1 MLQATIEAVAAR
13 RSVTR
18 TTHQQVVEGALEA
31 VRLRREH
38 EASVDLLPPRE
49 EEFRSDVA
57 IRNSVDNLITS
68 LHHMDHGDEPLP
80 PPDEAYTADFSIRP
94 IVEDSEEEAEG
105 SPNAAEAFL
114 NDDQRVRLQQQRWH
128 STGSS
133 AETAMEG
140 RAAPPAAAAAA
151 EGSGEASGEAGGGG
165 DDDGWLQGKIEERL
179 LLQRRS
185 VAAASSS
192 PAPASSSP
200 SHATPAAPPAVAPS
214 TAAAEAAAAEAAA
227 AAAVGSPAIS
237 FRRRDQAN
245 HGLDGEMRGLARAL
259 RSEISIASAA
269 AAAET
274 AAVAAAAASRPGGSR
289 PPPPPRVPVKWA
301 GVGLPTP
308 PALRPWMSASHL
320 ASEIHPPGSEAGAP
334 LLLDP
339 RSAEERLA
347 AIAALRDDAERRR
360 REVSAS
366 AAELTAHS
374 KGLRGELEAFRRRG
388 VEIDASLAGKGRT
401 RTCSL
406 QPSASAPLMAGSALA
421 ALSTRAPARSKQAEE
436 AASRERQRNAEKL
449 RRKEE
454 RLREKRREVDQAR
467 RAEAEARGRRGGG
480 ARGGGRRSA
489 GCVRVG
495 GAGAGSS
502 APPAL
507 PPRRRI
513 SEGRIA
519 HVVSVRAVAA
529 ELQGLLASDAIDDDE
544 REVLEAQVM
553 RLHAVLDSNAGVQP
567 PAASTPR
574 SPRSGLRYDEP
585 RSPPRSPMARG

>member
-133 AETAMEG
+133 AETAVEG

-227 AAAVGSPAIS
+227 AAAVGSPADLVPAARPGKPRT
-237 FRRRDQAN
+237 RRRDA
-245 HGLDGEMRGLARAL
+245 RLARAL

-454 RLREKRREVDQAR
+454 RLKEKRREVDQAR
-467 RAEAEARGRRGGG
+467 RAEAEARGRRV
-480 ARGGGRRSA
+480 AERAAAVGGRRAVCASA
-489 GCVRVG
+489 AAAAARGRRRRHRCRRGGVSPRVG
-495 GAGAGSS
+495 SPTSCRCAPSPPSCRGSS
-502 APPAL
+502 RATPSTTTSVKCS
-507 PPRRRI
+507 RRR
-513 SEGRIA
+513 
-519 HVVSVRAVAA
+519 
-529 ELQGLLASDAIDDDE
+529 
-544 REVLEAQVM
+544 
-553 RLHAVLDSNAGVQP
+553 
-567 PAASTPR
+567 
-574 SPRSGLRYDEP
+574 
-585 RSPPRSPMARG
+585 